1 MEPFTMM
8 LGYGLVNSLSQLV
21 IRPIADKMSAP
32 QRRADMFA
40 QMQKKHKLDLEAVR
54 LNKQIELDNQ
64 IDIQKFCH
72 NQRMAE
78 AQTQFDR
85 QLQMWQIGKF
95 NDTMWPLLTPF
106 DHPSLRPQQIPGQR
120 TPLNVFLAT
129 TAPHTPFA
137 EMIQPDLKI
146 RMTTFMQ
153 TAYCNDPLEQHPCI
167 CRIGDWKPGF
177 QDAASINALWYGM
190 QGIPTIVINPM
201 QAEFGEKLDLTV
213 SMWGL
218 GEKGNSPKMQN
229 VLTGN
234 FASAIGRIKR
244 EKSKEWVD
252 RGLPVSSPEMIHN
265 KNLLDQEKQMTENGK
280 QKYLSYLLVQY
291 RLPKEIQNDVITTFS
306 SEYNHIISCITGMY
320 ADIYHLIE
328 YGAQPYMPTA
338 INQYNKQTGQNFQIP
353 DLAIDYYRHALTTMV
368 CTDYLQDKLPS
379 AYMGVAKSLSFT
391 PKNSMQIFKEGV
403 GLWAN
408 KKTELN
414 KEVPIPDTLDECLRL
429 LYDNSENYDK
439 PYLELAQETLIS
451 MDEQDAARS
460 LDKKISILV
469 EVPEPNHPQ
478 EETEWIVEEKF
489 LYSDDAFRRWALEN
503 KTSTKK
509 HNVAYAIMLFRDNY
523 FVSFFV
529 DSYFNIVSYDDGKGG
544 VCTLP
549 QRYFMSEDIV
559 QGDIALLDLKSDKF
573 KNSYKLM
580 EKKDFDSFERLGKQL
595 DALINNLGKIPNA
608 MRVLQP
614 GANQSTKRG
623 DKTDFYEQITQVFSS
638 NNFVSMES
646 EQTSAASLESVKQ
659 WIVSKMP
666 VKSAIKAHILKTK
679 MQSNVMVCVFFA
691 DANSNA
697 LISNDYPMK
706 RIICDGCDSEMEAFL
721 NGLTFGTIILEQK

>member
-21 IRPIADKMSAP
+21 VRPLADKMTASGR
-32 QRRADMFA
+32 QADMLM
-40 QMQKKHKLDLEAVR
+40 QMENKHKLDLEAVR
-54 LNKQIELDNQ
+54 LNKQIELENQ
-64 IDIQKFCH
+64 IDIQRFCH

-78 AQTQFDR
+78 AQSQFER
-85 QLQMWQIGKF
+85 QLKMWQIGQF
-95 NDTMWPLLTPF
+95 NDKMWPLLTPF
-106 DHPSLRPQQIPGQR
+106 DHASLRPQQLPGQQ
-120 TPLNVFLAT
+120 TPLNVFLAS
-129 TAPHTPFA
+129 TAPRTPFA
-137 EMIQPDLKI
+137 ELVQPDLKI
-146 RMTTFMQ
+146 RMTTFLQ
-153 TAYCNDPLEQHPCI
+153 TAYSNDPSQRHPCI

-177 QDAASINALWYGM
+177 QDAASINALWFGM

-201 QAEFGEKLDLTV
+201 QAEFGEKLDLAV

-218 GEKGNSPKMQN
+218 GENGSSPKMQN

-244 EKSKEWVD
+244 EKTKEWIEH
-252 RGLPVSSPEMIHN
+252 GLPVSSPEMTHN
-265 KNLLDQEKQMTENGK
+265 KRLLDQEKEMIDNGN
-280 QKYLSYLLVQY
+280 QKYISYLLVQY
-291 RLPKEIQNDVITTFS
+291 KLPKEIQNDVITTFS

-328 YGAQPYMPTA
+328 FGAQPYMPIA
-338 INQYNKQTGQNFQIP
+338 INQYNRQTGQDFQIP
-353 DLAIDYYRHALTTMV
+353 DLVIDHYRHALTTMV

-379 AYMGVAKSLSFT
+379 AYMGVAKQLSFK
-391 PKNSMQIFKEGV
+391 PEDSMQIFKEGV

-408 KKTELN
+408 KKIDLN
-414 KEVPIPDTLDECLRL
+414 KELPIPETLDDCLRL
-429 LYDNSENYDK
+429 LYDKSENNDK
-439 PYLELAQETLIS
+439 PYLKQAKETLVS
-451 MDEQDAARS
+451 MGEQDAAES

-469 EVPEPNHPQ
+469 DAQ
-478 EETEWIVEEKF
+478 EETEWSVEEKI
-489 LYSDDAFRRWALEN
+489 LYSDEDFHRWALEN
-503 KTSTKK
+503 KANAKGNK
-509 HNVAYAIMLFRDNY
+509 AAYAVLFFHNKY

-529 DSYFNIVSYDDGKGG
+529 DSSFKIVSYDGGKGG

-549 QRYFMSEDIV
+549 QRYFMADDIL
-559 QGDIALLDLKSDKF
+559 QGDVAILDLQSDKF

-608 MRVLQP
+608 MR
-614 GANQSTKRG
+614 ASQSGVNRPTGKS

-638 NNFVSMES
+638 NNFVRMES

-659 WIVSKMP
+659 WIESKMP

-679 MQSNVMVCVFFA
+679 IQSNVMVCVFFA
-691 DANSNA
+691 DANNNA

>member
-1 MEPFTMM
+1 MM

-32 QRRADMFA
+32 QRRADMLA
-40 QMQKKHKLDLEAVR
+40 QMQEKHKLDLEAVR
-54 LNKQIELDNQ
+54 LNKQIELENQ
-64 IDIQKFCH
+64 IDIQRFCH

-78 AQTQFDR
+78 AQNQFDR

-106 DHPSLRPQQIPGQR
+106 DHPSLRPQQLSGQQ
-120 TPLNVFLAT
+120 TPLNVFLAS

-146 RMTTFMQ
+146 RMTTFLQ
-153 TAYCNDPLEQHPCI
+153 TAYCNDPLEQHPCV

-218 GEKGNSPKMQN
+218 GESGNSPKMQN

-252 RGLPVSSPEMIHN
+252 RGLPISSPEMKHN
-265 KNLLDQEKQMTENGK
+265 KDLLDQERQMIANGK
-280 QKYLSYLLVQY
+280 EQYISYLLVQY
-291 RLPKEIQNDVITTFS
+291 KLPKETQNDVITTFS
-306 SEYNHIISCITGMY
+306 SEYNHIISCIAGMY

-328 YGAQPYMPTA
+328 YGAQPYMPIA
-338 INQYNKQTGQNFQIP
+338 MNQYNIQTGQNFKIP
-353 DLAIDYYRHALTTMV
+353 DLAIDHYRHALTTMV

-379 AYMGVAKSLSFT
+379 AYLGVAKSLNFN
-391 PKNSMQIFKEGV
+391 PENSMQIFKEGV

-408 KKTELN
+408 KKTELS
-414 KEVPIPDTLDECLRL
+414 KEIPIPETLDKCLQL
-429 LYDNSENYDK
+429 LYDNSEDYDK
-439 PYLELAQETLIS
+439 PYLEQVKETLVS
-451 MDEQDAARS
+451 MGETEAATS
-460 LDKKISILV
+460 LDRKIHILV
-469 EVPEPNHPQ
+469 YPSEEKQ
-478 EETEWIVEEKF
+478 QETEWTIEEKF
-489 LYSDDAFRRWALEN
+489 LYSEEDFCCWAKTNGNTAVGN
-503 KTSTKK
+503 KA
-509 HNVAYAIMLFRDNY
+509 AYAVMFFRHNY
-523 FVSFFV
+523 FASFFV
-529 DSYFNIVSYDDGKGG
+529 DASFKVVIYKKVKGG

-549 QRYFMSEDIV
+549 QRYYMTDDI
-559 QGDIALLDLKSDKF
+559 QEGDVILFDLQKNEII

-595 DALINNLGKIPNA
+595 DALINNLGRIPNA
-608 MRVLQP
+608 LRVSKPDSQ
-614 GANQSTKRG
+614 NSTVQSG
-623 DKTDFYEQITQVFSS
+623 VNDFYQQITQVFSS
-638 NNFVSMES
+638 ADFISMES
-646 EQTSAASLESVKQ
+646 EQSSVASLESVKQ

-679 MQSNVMVCVFFA
+679 MQSNIMVCVFFA
-691 DANSNA
+691 DANNNA

-706 RIICDGCDSEMEAFL
+706 RIICDGCDSDMEAFL